1 MKRRSLFT
9 MVGLA
14 VLSFATVAHAIDRDF
29 TVHNNIGNAIMEL
42 HITPSSTTTWGADLL
57 GTSVLADDGSV
68 LIRYTP
74 SMYRGQCVFDI
85 KVVDQAGAHVV
96 SGINLCRVTDVTFT
110 RDSDGD
116 VAYSA
121 H

>member
-14 VLSFATVAHAIDRDF
+14 VLSFATAAHAIDRDF
-29 TVHNNIGNAIMEL
+29 TVHNNIGNPIMEL
-42 HITPSSTTTWGADLL
+42 HITPHSTTTWGADIL
-57 GTSVLADDGSV
+57 GTDTLADDASV
-68 LIRYTP
+68 LIHYTP

-85 KVVDQAGAHVV
+85 KVVDATGGHVV
-96 SGINLCRVTDVTFT
+96 SSIDLCHLTDVTFS

-116 VAYSA
+116 VTYAA

>member
-29 TVHNNIGNAIMEL
+29 TVHNNTGGTITEL
-42 HITPSSTTTWGADLL
+42 HITPTSTTTWGGDLL
-57 GTSVLADDGSV
+57 GSDVLANAASVLV
-68 LIRYTP
+68 HYTP

-85 KVVDQAGAHVV
+85 KVTNASGAHVV
-96 SGINLCRVTDVTFT
+96 NGINLCRITDVTFT
-110 RDSDGD
+110 IDGDGD

>member
-29 TVHNNIGNAIMEL
+29 TVHNNIGNAIMEM
-42 HITPSSTTTWGADLL
+42 HITPSSTTTWGADIL
-57 GTSVLADDGSV
+57 GVDTLADDASV
-68 LIRYTP
+68 LIHYTP

-85 KVVDQAGAHVV
+85 KIVDSAGPHVV

-110 RDSDGD
+110 RDGDGD

>member
-1 MKRRSLFT
+1 MIGREVSLGT
-9 MVGLA
+9 VRGL
-14 VLSFATVAHAIDRDF
+14 ST
-29 TVHNNIGNAIMEL
+29 T
-42 HITPSSTTTWGADLL
+42 TTTTWGADLL
-57 GTSVLADDGSV
+57 GSSVLADDASV
-68 LIRYTP
+68 LIHYTP

-96 SGINLCRVTDVTFT
+96 SGINLCRITDVTFS

-116 VAYSA
+116 VTFAA

>member
-29 TVHNNIGNAIMEL
+29 TVHNHIGNAISEL

-85 KVVDQAGAHVV
+85 KVAAFQAVETRSAIDTPASMIMRLSAAT
-96 SGINLCRVTDVTFT
+96 SGP
-110 RDSDGD
+110 SM
-116 VAYSA
+116 SS
-121 H
+121 

>member
-1 MKRRSLFT
+1 MNRRSLLAT
-9 MVGLA
+9 VGLA

-29 TVHNNIGNAIMEL
+29 TIHNNIGNPIMEL

-57 GTSVLADDGSV
+57 GVDTLANGASV
-68 LIRYTP
+68 LIHYTP

-85 KVVDQAGAHVV
+85 KVVDGTGGHVV
-96 SGINLCRVTDVTFT
+96 SGINLCTITDVNFT
-110 RDSDGD
+110 RDDDGD
-116 VAYSA
+116 VAFSA

>member
-14 VLSFATVAHAIDRDF
+14 VLSFATAAHAIDRDF
-29 TVHNNIGNAIMEL
+29 TVHNNIGNPIIEL
-42 HITPSSTTTWGADLL
+42 HITPHSTTTWGADIL
-57 GTSVLADDGSV
+57 GTDTLADDASV
-68 LIRYTP
+68 LIHYTP

-85 KVVDQAGAHVV
+85 KVVDATGGHVV
-96 SGINLCRVTDVTFT
+96 SSIDLCHLTDVTFS

-116 VAYSA
+116 VAYVA